1 MLTEFLTNAKW
12 IPDYC
17 LTTAWR
23 LPDDCLTTAWWPPED
38 WLITDQQLQDD
49 LSDTNYDFLKLKR
62 LQDDKNYRLMSL
74 PTSMHSLKTDIVQ
87 RQRKFVS
94 SLPEHL
100 YTTKWWVRAEIS
112 WAEPSR
118 AGKVASQTEP
128 ILGISIFSWIRADFI
143 CINKKQIFTT

>member
-1 MLTEFLTNAKW
+1 MTEF
-12 IPDYC
+12 
-17 LTTAWR
+17 
-23 LPDDCLTTAWWPPED
+23 DDCLSNENLRTVYDCPIDGCLIDDRFIKGLFYWWTPDEHLTTAWWPPED

-74 PTSMHSLKTDIVQ
+74 PTSTHSLKTDIVQ

-100 YTTKWWVRAEIS
+100 YTT
-112 WAEPSR
+112 
-118 AGKVASQTEP
+118 
-128 ILGISIFSWIRADFI
+128 GIGLSG
-143 CINKKQIFTT
+143 